1 MEYRI
6 TVRLDEAAYLEIE
19 RRAHRRGLK
28 SAQWGRDAWA
38 RELGRET
45 SLDEIGDLRSE
56 LSERLA
62 KLEETVAGIDER
74 VRRIENRM
82 H

>member
-6 TVRLDEAAYLEIE
+6 TVRLDETTYREIE
-19 RRAHRRGLK
+19 RRANRRGLK

-45 SLDEIGDLRSE
+45 ARDEIDDVRAETAERMERLEDDVGDLN
-56 LSERLA
+56 A
-62 KLEETVAGIDER
+62 R
-74 VRRIENRM
+74 VRRIEQRM